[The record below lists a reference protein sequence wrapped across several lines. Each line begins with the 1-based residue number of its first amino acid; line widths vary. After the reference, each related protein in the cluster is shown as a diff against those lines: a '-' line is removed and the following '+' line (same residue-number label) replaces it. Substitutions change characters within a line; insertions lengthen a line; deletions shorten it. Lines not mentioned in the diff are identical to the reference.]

1 MQYRIKKII
10 SNEFASHSK
19 YFQIQKKFL
28 GLWIDCTSIYGRR
41 LLYFSKKEAKE
52 ELKKITEYS
61 KNLKR

>member
-10 SNEFASHSK
+10 SNEFAAHSK

-52 ELKKITEYS
+52 ELKK
-61 KNLKR
+61 LL